1 MHYFVPNFY
10 RGAFLHEKLEGGTDQ
25 KSATLCHLL
34 SLPVTSCHTKRGKNG
49 TIKCTSKV
57 VEMSFKKVC
66 KVCGRQFH
74 SAKYTSRY
82 CSENCYVKAKN
93 WAKETR
99 YNLELQGN
107 KKTLNELLYNKVC
120 PQCGLHF
127 TSKKTNA
134 IYCSQS
140 CGKKYRA
147 ALRSENERQ
156 NGRQNSF
163 DKSVDFLAV
172 SRRIKVAKICPCC
185 GREFAAEKST
195 TMFCS
200 GNCARKYRR
209 RQEAAERREKVTAE
223 QIKHNIDVKESL
235 TPDSQ
240 FLRASDA
247 AKYLGVSTRTVLRY
261 IDQGIIKAKRLP
273 RVTLI
278 ERTVLREVLES
289 DVSLHVKTKA
299 KIEVPPKDESNPI
312 FNGEHITIPE
322 ASKLYDVPLNV
333 MQNYLRR
340 SDLKFTMYRNTRFYD
355 KKEVDRY
362 VKKRLHDRRPDIK
375 EWYSVNDILTKFNIT
390 SITLNNQLYKAS
402 VPKRKDGGYTYYSK
416 SHIDEMFG
424 YLLESDKY
432 YTTEQLSE
440 MYQLDKRRVSKIV
453 QRYSLP
459 KITRSGR
466 ILIEKVPFD
475 EFMKLNKMR

>member
-10 RGAFLHEKLEGGTDQ
+10 RGAFLHEKLEGETDQ

-107 KKTLNELLYNKVC
+107 KKTLNELLYNKIC

-147 ALRSENERQ
+147 ALRSEKERQ

-223 QIKHNIDVKESL
+223 QIKLNIDVKESF

-247 AKYLGVSTRTVLRY
+247 AKYLGVSKRTVLRY

-299 KIEVPPKDESNPI
+299 KIEIPPKDESNPI

-322 ASKLYDVPLNV
+322 ASKLYGVPLNV

-362 VKKRLHDRRPDIK
+362 VKKRLRDRRPDIK

-440 MYQLDKRRVSKIV
+440 MYQLDKRRISKIV

>member
-1 MHYFVPNFY
+1 
-10 RGAFLHEKLEGGTDQ
+10 
-25 KSATLCHLL
+25 
-34 SLPVTSCHTKRGKNG
+34 
-49 TIKCTSKV
+49 
-57 VEMSFKKVC
+57 MSFKKVC

-163 DKSVDFLAV
+163 DMSVDFLAV

-247 AKYLGVSTRTVLRY
+247 AKYLGVSKRTVLRY

>member
-209 RQEAAERREKVTAE
+209 RQEAAERREKVSAE
-223 QIKHNIDVKESL
+223 QIKLNIDVKESF

-247 AKYLGVSTRTVLRY
+247 AKYLGVSKRTVLRY

-362 VKKRLHDRRPDIK
+362 VKKRLRDRRPDIK
-375 EWYSVNDILTKFNIT
+375 EWYSFNDILTKFNIT

-440 MYQLDKRRVSKIV
+440 MYQLDKRRISKIV

>member
-147 ALRSENERQ
+147 SLRSEKERQ

-185 GREFAAEKST
+185 GKEFAAEKST

-247 AKYLGVSTRTVLRY
+247 AKYLGVSKRTVLRY

-299 KIEVPPKDESNPI
+299 KIEVPPKDESSPI
-312 FNGEHITIPE
+312 FNGEYITIPE

-362 VKKRLHDRRPDIK
+362 VKKRLRDRRPDIK

>member
-10 RGAFLHEKLEGGTDQ
+10 RGAFLHGKLEGGTDQ

-107 KKTLNELLYNKVC
+107 KKTLNELLYNKIC

-147 ALRSENERQ
+147 ALRSEKERQ

-172 SRRIKVAKICPCC
+172 SKRVKIAKICACC

-223 QIKHNIDVKESL
+223 QIKLNIDVKESF

-247 AKYLGVSTRTVLRY
+247 AKYLGVSKRTVLRY

-322 ASKLYDVPLNV
+322 ASKLYGVPLNV

-362 VKKRLHDRRPDIK
+362 VKKRLRDRRPDIK

-440 MYQLDKRRVSKIV
+440 MYQLDKRRISKIV

>member
-10 RGAFLHEKLEGGTDQ
+10 RGAFLHGKLEGGTDQ

-107 KKTLNELLYNKVC
+107 KKTLNELLYNKIC

-147 ALRSENERQ
+147 ALRSEKERQ

-223 QIKHNIDVKESL
+223 QIKLNIDVKESF

-247 AKYLGVSTRTVLRY
+247 AKYLGVSKRTVLRY

-299 KIEVPPKDESNPI
+299 KIEIPPKDESNPI

-322 ASKLYDVPLNV
+322 ASKLYGVPLNV

-362 VKKRLHDRRPDIK
+362 VKKRLRDRRPDIK

-440 MYQLDKRRVSKIV
+440 MYQLDKRRISKIV

>member
-1 MHYFVPNFY
+1 
-10 RGAFLHEKLEGGTDQ
+10 
-25 KSATLCHLL
+25 
-34 SLPVTSCHTKRGKNG
+34 
-49 TIKCTSKV
+49 
-57 VEMSFKKVC
+57 MSFKKVC

-74 SAKYTSRY
+74 SAKYTSKY

-223 QIKHNIDVKESL
+223 QIKLNIDVKESF

-247 AKYLGVSTRTVLRY
+247 AKYLGVSKRTVLRY

-299 KIEVPPKDESNPI
+299 KIEVPPKDDSNPI

-362 VKKRLHDRRPDIK
+362 VKKRLRDRRPDIK

-440 MYQLDKRRVSKIV
+440 MYQLDKRRISKIV

>member
-209 RQEAAERREKVTAE
+209 RQEAAERIEKVTAE
-223 QIKHNIDVKESL
+223 QIKLNIDVKESF

-247 AKYLGVSTRTVLRY
+247 AKYLGVSKRTVLRY

-362 VKKRLHDRRPDIK
+362 VKKRLRDRRPDIK

-390 SITLNNQLYKAS
+390 SITLNNQLYKTS

-440 MYQLDKRRVSKIV
+440 MYQLDKRRISKIV

>member
-1 MHYFVPNFY
+1 
-10 RGAFLHEKLEGGTDQ
+10 
-25 KSATLCHLL
+25 
-34 SLPVTSCHTKRGKNG
+34 
-49 TIKCTSKV
+49 
-57 VEMSFKKVC
+57 MSFKKVC
-66 KVCGRQFH
+66 KVCGRQFY

-147 ALRSENERQ
+147 ALRSEKERQ

-163 DKSVDFLAV
+163 DNSVDFLAV

-223 QIKHNIDVKESL
+223 QLKHNIDVKESL

-247 AKYLGVSTRTVLRY
+247 AKYLGVSKRTVLRY

-278 ERTVLREVLES
+278 ERNVLREVLES

-362 VKKRLHDRRPDIK
+362 VKKRLRDRRPDIK

-440 MYQLDKRRVSKIV
+440 MYQLDKRRISKIV

>member
-147 ALRSENERQ
+147 ALRSEKERQ

-390 SITLNNQLYKAS
+390 CITLNNQLYKAS

>member
-1 MHYFVPNFY
+1 
-10 RGAFLHEKLEGGTDQ
+10 
-25 KSATLCHLL
+25 
-34 SLPVTSCHTKRGKNG
+34 
-49 TIKCTSKV
+49 
-57 VEMSFKKVC
+57 MSFKKVC

-107 KKTLNELLYNKVC
+107 KKTLNVLLYNKVC

-127 TSKKTNA
+127 SSKKTNA

-147 ALRSENERQ
+147 ALRFEIERQ

-223 QIKHNIDVKESL
+223 QIKLNIDVKESF

-362 VKKRLHDRRPDIK
+362 VKKRLRDRRPDIK

-440 MYQLDKRRVSKIV
+440 MYQLDKRRISKIV

>member
-1 MHYFVPNFY
+1 
-10 RGAFLHEKLEGGTDQ
+10 
-25 KSATLCHLL
+25 
-34 SLPVTSCHTKRGKNG
+34 
-49 TIKCTSKV
+49 
-57 VEMSFKKVC
+57 MSFKKVC

-120 PQCGLHF
+120 PHCGLPF
-127 TSKKTNA
+127 TSRKTNT
-134 IYCSQS
+134 IYCSPS
-140 CGKKYRA
+140 CGKKHRA
-147 ALRSENERQ
+147 ALRSEKDLQ
-156 NGRQNSF
+156 NGHQNSC
-163 DKSVDFLAV
+163 DKSVDFLVV
-172 SRRIKVAKICPCC
+172 SRRIKITKICACC
-185 GREFAAEKST
+185 GKEFEAQKAT

-200 GNCARKYRR
+200 GTCARKFRR
-209 RQEAAERREKVTAE
+209 RQNAAERREKVTAE
-223 QIKHNIDVKESL
+223 QVKASVAIKEMNA
-235 TPDSQ
+235 PDSQ
-240 FLRASDA
+240 FLRPKQA
-247 AKYLGVSTRTVLRY
+247 AEYLGVCERTVLRY
-261 IDQGIIKAKRLP
+261 VDQGILKAKRLP

-278 ERTVLREVLES
+278 ERSVLREIIES

-299 KIEVPPKDESNPI
+299 KIELPPKDESNPI

-340 SDLKFTMYRNTRFYD
+340 SDLKFTMYRNTRFYLKKDVD
-355 KKEVDRY
+355 KYIKM
-362 VKKRLHDRRPDIK
+362 RLRERRPDIK

-390 SITLNNQLYKAS
+390 SMTLNNQLYKAS

-416 SHIDEMFG
+416 THIDEIFG
-424 YLLESDKY
+424 YLLEAEKY
-432 YTTEQLSE
+432 YTTEELSE
-440 MYQLDKRRVSKIV
+440 MYQMNKRRISKIV
-453 QRYSLP
+453 ARYSLP
-459 KITRSGR
+459 KITRCGR

>member
-34 SLPVTSCHTKRGKNG
+34 SLPVTSCHTKSGKNG

>member
-57 VEMSFKKVC
+57 VEMSFKNVC

-147 ALRSENERQ
+147 ALRSEKERQ

-223 QIKHNIDVKESL
+223 QIKHNIDVKESF

-247 AKYLGVSTRTVLRY
+247 AKYLGVSKRTVLRY

-278 ERTVLREVLES
+278 ERTELREVLES

-299 KIEVPPKDESNPI
+299 KIEIPPKDESNPI

-362 VKKRLHDRRPDIK
+362 VKKRLRDRRPDIK
-375 EWYSVNDILTKFNIT
+375 EWYSVNGILTKFNIT

-440 MYQLDKRRVSKIV
+440 MYQLDKRRISKIV

-475 EFMKLNKMR
+475 EFMRLNKMR

>member
-10 RGAFLHEKLEGGTDQ
+10 RGTFLHEKLEGGTDQ

-147 ALRSENERQ
+147 ALRSEKERQ

-223 QIKHNIDVKESL
+223 QIKHNIDVKESF

-247 AKYLGVSTRTVLRY
+247 AKYLGVSKRTVMRY

-299 KIEVPPKDESNPI
+299 KIEIPPKDDSNPI

-362 VKKRLHDRRPDIK
+362 VKKRLRDRRPDIK

-440 MYQLDKRRVSKIV
+440 MYQVDKRRISKIV

>member
-99 YNLELQGN
+99 YNLELPGN

-147 ALRSENERQ
+147 ALRSEKERQ

>member
-1 MHYFVPNFY
+1 
-10 RGAFLHEKLEGGTDQ
+10 
-25 KSATLCHLL
+25 
-34 SLPVTSCHTKRGKNG
+34 
-49 TIKCTSKV
+49 
-57 VEMSFKKVC
+57 MSFKKVC
-66 KVCGRQFH
+66 KVCGRQFY

-147 ALRSENERQ
+147 ALRSEKERQ

-185 GREFAAEKST
+185 GREFAAEKSM

-223 QIKHNIDVKESL
+223 QLKHNIDVKESL

-247 AKYLGVSTRTVLRY
+247 AKYLGVSKRTVLRY

-278 ERTVLREVLES
+278 ERNVLREVLES

-362 VKKRLHDRRPDIK
+362 VKKRLRDRRPDIK

-440 MYQLDKRRVSKIV
+440 MYQLDKRRISKIV

>member
-209 RQEAAERREKVTAE
+209 TQEAAERREKVTAE

-289 DVSLHVKTKA
+289 DVSFHVKTKA
-299 KIEVPPKDESNPI
+299 KIEVPPKDDSNPI

-362 VKKRLHDRRPDIK
+362 VKKRLRDRRPDIK

-416 SHIDEMFG
+416 AHIDEMFG

-440 MYQLDKRRVSKIV
+440 MYQLDKRRISKIV

-475 EFMKLNKMR
+475 EFMRLNKMR

>member
-1 MHYFVPNFY
+1 
-10 RGAFLHEKLEGGTDQ
+10 
-25 KSATLCHLL
+25 
-34 SLPVTSCHTKRGKNG
+34 
-49 TIKCTSKV
+49 
-57 VEMSFKKVC
+57 MSFKKVC

-147 ALRSENERQ
+147 ALRSEKERQ

-223 QIKHNIDVKESL
+223 QIKLNIDVKESF

-247 AKYLGVSTRTVLRY
+247 AKYLGVSTRTILRY

-299 KIEVPPKDESNPI
+299 KIEIPPKDDSNPI

-362 VKKRLHDRRPDIK
+362 VKKRLRDRRPDIK

-416 SHIDEMFG
+416 AHIDEMFG

-440 MYQLDKRRVSKIV
+440 MYQLDKRRISKIV

>member
-147 ALRSENERQ
+147 ALRSEKERQ

-223 QIKHNIDVKESL
+223 QIKLNIDVKESF

-247 AKYLGVSTRTVLRY
+247 AKYLGVSTRTILRY

-299 KIEVPPKDESNPI
+299 KIEIPPKDDSNPI

-362 VKKRLHDRRPDIK
+362 VKKRLRDRRPDIK

-440 MYQLDKRRVSKIV
+440 MYQLDKRRISKIV

>member
-147 ALRSENERQ
+147 SLRSEKERQ

-247 AKYLGVSTRTVLRY
+247 AKYLGVSKRTVLRY

-299 KIEVPPKDESNPI
+299 KIEVPPKDDSNSI

-362 VKKRLHDRRPDIK
+362 VKKRLRDRRPDIK

-402 VPKRKDGGYTYYSK
+402 VPKRKDGGYTFYSK

-440 MYQLDKRRVSKIV
+440 MYQLDKRRISKIV

-475 EFMKLNKMR
+475 EFMKFNKMR

>member
-289 DVSLHVKTKA
+289 DVSFHVKTKA
-299 KIEVPPKDESNPI
+299 KIEVPPKDDSNPI

-362 VKKRLHDRRPDIK
+362 VKKRLRDRRPDIK

-416 SHIDEMFG
+416 SDIDEMFG

-440 MYQLDKRRVSKIV
+440 MYQLDKRRISKIV

-466 ILIEKVPFD
+466 ILIEKEPFD

>member
-1 MHYFVPNFY
+1 
-10 RGAFLHEKLEGGTDQ
+10 
-25 KSATLCHLL
+25 
-34 SLPVTSCHTKRGKNG
+34 
-49 TIKCTSKV
+49 
-57 VEMSFKKVC
+57 MSFKKVC

-223 QIKHNIDVKESL
+223 QIKHNIDVKESF

-299 KIEVPPKDESNPI
+299 KIEVPPKDDSNPI
-312 FNGEHITIPE
+312 FNGKHITIPE

-362 VKKRLHDRRPDIK
+362 VKKRLRDRRPDIK

-416 SHIDEMFG
+416 SHIDEIFG

-440 MYQLDKRRVSKIV
+440 MYQLDKRRISKIV

>member
-1 MHYFVPNFY
+1 M
-10 RGAFLHEKLEGGTDQ
+10 HEKLEGGTDQ

-127 TSKKTNA
+127 TSRKTNA
-134 IYCSQS
+134 IYCSPS

-147 ALRSENERQ
+147 ALWSEKERQ

-172 SRRIKVAKICPCC
+172 SRRVKVAKICPCC
-185 GREFAAEKST
+185 GREFTAEKST

-223 QIKHNIDVKESL
+223 QIKHNIDIKESL

-247 AKYLGVSTRTVLRY
+247 AKYLGVSKRTVLRY

-299 KIEVPPKDESNPI
+299 KIEIPPKEDSNPI

-362 VKKRLHDRRPDIK
+362 VKKRLRDRRPDIK

-440 MYQLDKRRVSKIV
+440 MYQLDKRRISKIV

-466 ILIEKVPFD
+466 ILIERVPFD
-475 EFMKLNKMR
+475 EFMKLNIMR

>member
-147 ALRSENERQ
+147 ALRSEKERQ

-223 QIKHNIDVKESL
+223 QLKHNIDVKESF
-235 TPDSQ
+235 TPDSR

-247 AKYLGVSTRTVLRY
+247 AKYLGVSKRTVMRY

>member
-247 AKYLGVSTRTVLRY
+247 AKYLGVSKRTVLRY

>member
-247 AKYLGVSTRTVLRY
+247 AKYLGVSKRTVLRY

-299 KIEVPPKDESNPI
+299 KIEIPPKDESNPI

-362 VKKRLHDRRPDIK
+362 VKKRLRDRRPDIK
-375 EWYSVNDILTKFNIT
+375 EWYSVNDILTKFNIN

-402 VPKRKDGGYTYYSK
+402 VPKRKDGGYTYYSM

-440 MYQLDKRRVSKIV
+440 MYQLDKRRISKIV

-475 EFMKLNKMR
+475 EFMKLNKIR

>member
-74 SAKYTSRY
+74 SAKYTSKY

-147 ALRSENERQ
+147 ALRSEKERQ

-163 DKSVDFLAV
+163 DMSVDFLAV

-223 QIKHNIDVKESL
+223 QIKHNIDVKESF

-247 AKYLGVSTRTVLRY
+247 AKYLGVSKRTVLRY

-278 ERTVLREVLES
+278 ERTELREVLES

-299 KIEVPPKDESNPI
+299 KIEIPPKDESNPI

-355 KKEVDRY
+355 KKEVGRY
-362 VKKRLHDRRPDIK
+362 VKKRLRDRRPDIK

-440 MYQLDKRRVSKIV
+440 MYQLDKRRISKIV

-466 ILIEKVPFD
+466 ILIEKEPFD

>member
-147 ALRSENERQ
+147 ALRSEKERQ

-163 DKSVDFLAV
+163 DTSVDFLAV

>member
-299 KIEVPPKDESNPI
+299 KIEVPPKDDSNPI

-340 SDLKFTMYRNTRFYD
+340 SDLKFTMYRNTRFYN

-362 VKKRLHDRRPDIK
+362 VKKRLRDRRPDIK

-440 MYQLDKRRVSKIV
+440 MYQLDKRRISKFV